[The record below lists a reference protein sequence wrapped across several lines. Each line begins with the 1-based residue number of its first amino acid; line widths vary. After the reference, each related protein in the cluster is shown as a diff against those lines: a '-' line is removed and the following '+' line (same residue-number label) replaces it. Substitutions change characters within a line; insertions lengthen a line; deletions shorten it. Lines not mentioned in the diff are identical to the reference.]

1 VRSDTSKGAKAPYDD
16 GVVNRAV
23 SLSLV
28 VVFLALP
35 FLPMPQVCCIRAA
48 ARMHPCCPATASR
61 APLKAVSVRIDATP
75 PAAAPRVRADDR
87 PAAAF
92 AAVRTAI
99 RGAFWQPLAT
109 IQLRI

>member
-1 VRSDTSKGAKAPYDD
+1 
-16 GVVNRAV
+16 VNRAV

-28 VVFLALP
+28 AVFLALP

-48 ARMHPCCPATASR
+48 ARMYPCCPATASR
-61 APLKAVSVRIDATP
+61 APVKVVSVRIDATP
-75 PAAAPRVRADDR
+75 PAAAPRARIGGR

-92 AAVRTAI
+92 AAVRTAVH
-99 RGAFWQPLAT
+99 GAFWQPLAT